1 MTFAVVLFYVLGAI
15 NVIYGIA
22 MLANSE
28 FVVFTP
34 GGAWLV
40 DITAWGWITL
50 ILGAVEILVGW
61 GLTTGNEMARVV
73 GIALAVVAAV
83 NAFFVIP
90 IYAVWGILAFAV
102 SVMVIYALAFDRAS
116 T

>member
-1 MTFAVVLFYVLGAI
+1 MTSNESALDRSGWMTFAVVLFYVLGAI
-15 NVIYGIA
+15 NVIYGLA
-22 MLANSE
+22 MIANSE

-34 GGAWLV
+34 GGAWMV
-40 DITAWGWITL
+40 DIL
-50 ILGAVEILVGW
+50 IGW
-61 GLTTGNEMARVV
+61 GLTTGNELARVV

-102 SVMVIYALAFDRAS
+102 AVMVIYALAFERAS
-116 T
+116 A